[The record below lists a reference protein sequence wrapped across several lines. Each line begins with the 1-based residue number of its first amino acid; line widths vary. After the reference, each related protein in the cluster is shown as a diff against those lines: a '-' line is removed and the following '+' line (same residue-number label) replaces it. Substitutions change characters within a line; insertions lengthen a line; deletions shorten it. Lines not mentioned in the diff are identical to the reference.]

1 MHLASTLGK
10 SSFGWPR
17 FFNLADRHFC
27 RPATFETFLK
37 LLLLPRALTKAGE
50 ADDEEIT
57 VVDLEESGYQASFS
71 KLGASEPIRR
81 DPVPQVNDP
90 GVFMAQQLAECSARH
105 PGQIGGLLQAVP
117 QEMVQHFKA
126 IMSRESLQLS

>member
-1 MHLASTLGK
+1 VSTLGK
-10 SSFGWPR
+10 SSFTRPYS
-17 FFNLADRHFC
+17 FNPLNTNFR

-71 KLGASEPIRR
+71 KLGASEPLRR

>member
-1 MHLASTLGK
+1 MVGPVDNAISIFPLML
-10 SSFGWPR
+10 
-17 FFNLADRHFC
+17 LLLY

-50 ADDEEIT
+50 ADEGEEIT

-71 KLGASEPIRR
+71 KLGASEPVKR
-81 DPVPQVNDP
+81 DPLPQVADP

-105 PGQIGGLLQAVP
+105 PGQIGQLLQAVP
-117 QEMVQHFKA
+117 QEMTQHFMG
-126 IMSRESLQLS
+126 IMNREGLQLA